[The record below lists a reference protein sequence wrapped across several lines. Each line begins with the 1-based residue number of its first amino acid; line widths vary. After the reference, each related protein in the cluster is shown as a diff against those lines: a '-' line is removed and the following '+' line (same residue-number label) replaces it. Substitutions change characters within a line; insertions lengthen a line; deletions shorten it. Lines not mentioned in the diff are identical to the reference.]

1 VSESIPGRLHNIIRD
16 WAHRLPR
23 EAVIPRV
30 RYRVTR
36 EGWDQ
41 VAEIIIKGYEA

>member
-16 WAHRLPR
+16 PAHRLPR

-36 EGWDQ
+36 DGWDQ
-41 VAEIIIKGYEA
+41 IAEMVSDYEV